1 MAQQIAKLTYDDL
14 QQFPDDGLRRELIDG
29 VLYVTPSPVTR
40 HQLTVMRLVGLLFQ
54 YSEVHGGV
62 PLPAP
67 YDVIFSVHDVVEP
80 DVLFVVDPARL
91 GEKNLQT
98 APDLAVEVSS
108 PSTKGRDRIK
118 KRAQYERFG
127 VPEYWIIDLDH
138 DLIEAYVLRDG
149 RYGDPVV
156 FRRGDTVTSA
166 ALPGFSAPF
175 DRLVPPA

>member
-40 HQLTVMRLVGLLFQ
+40 HQLTVGNLVGLLYAHAQ
-54 YSEVHGGV
+54 AHGGV
-62 PLPAP
+62 VLPAP
-67 YDVIFSVHDVVEP
+67 YDVMFSVHDVVEP
-80 DVLFVVDPARL
+80 DVLFVIDPARL
-91 GEKNLQT
+91 GDKNLKS

-118 KRAQYERFG
+118 KRALYERFG
-127 VPEYWIIDLDH
+127 VAEYWIVDLDH
-138 DLIEAYVLRDG
+138 DVVEAYVLRDG
-149 RYGDPVV
+149 SYGDPVR
-156 FRRGDTVTSA
+156 FGSGDTVTA
-166 ALPGFSAPF
+166 VAVPGFSAAF